1 MKPEEIDWNN
11 LKFGYTRTP
20 VNVRCYCRD
29 GQWGEIEEHAEET
42 VTMHMAATALHY
54 GQTAFEGLK
63 AFRCPDGKVRVF
75 RMDENARRM
84 QSSAEY
90 LRMGVPSVELFCEM
104 VTRVVTL
111 NKEYIPPYESGGSL
125 YIRPV
130 IVGSGPQLG
139 VKPAG
144 ETLLLMFVSPV
155 GPYYSGGM
163 KGISAIVDRTH
174 DRAAPFGTGHT
185 KAGGNYGA
193 SLTSALEG
201 HEKGYDSVLYLDP
214 AQHRYIDECGAANF
228 FGIRVD
234 AAEEGGRAHY
244 ITPASHSILPSI
256 TNKSLR
262 QIAADFGMEVEAR
275 QVELD
280 ELNTFSEAGCCGTAA
295 VITPVSTIFDPA
307 DGKTYRFGEGVGT
320 WSKKLYDELVAIQH
334 GEVEDRHGWNTV
346 LDL

>member
-1 MKPEEIDWNN
+1 MKPEDIDWNH

-20 VNVRCYCRD
+20 VNLRCYARD
-29 GQWGEIEEHAEET
+29 GHWGEIEEHTEET

-63 AFRCPDGKVRVF
+63 AFRCKDGKVRVF

-90 LRMGVPSVELFCEM
+90 LRMAVPSVELFCEM
-104 VTRVVTL
+104 VVRVVTL

-163 KGISAIVDRTH
+163 KGISAIIDRTH

-234 AAEEGGRAHY
+234 DDGRAHY

-262 QIAADFGMEVEAR
+262 QIAEDFGMAVEAR
-275 QVELD
+275 HVELD

-295 VITPVSTIFDPA
+295 VITPLATIFDPE
-307 DGKTYRFGEGVGT
+307 DGKIYRFENGVGP

-334 GEVEDRHGWNTV
+334 GEVDDRHGWNTM

>member
-1 MKPEEIDWNN
+1 MKPEDIDWNN

-20 VNVRCYCRD
+20 VNVRCYWRD
-29 GQWGEIEEHAEET
+29 GAWGPIEEHTEET
-42 VTMHMAATALHY
+42 VTMHMAATAFHY

-63 AFRCPDGKVRVF
+63 AFRCKDGKVRVF
-75 RMDENARRM
+75 RMEENAKRM
-84 QSSAEY
+84 QNSAEY
-90 LRMGVPSVELFCEM
+90 LRMAVPTVDQFCEM
-104 VTRVVTL
+104 VTKVITD
-111 NKEYIPPYESGGSL
+111 NKDYIPAYETGGSL

-139 VKPAG
+139 VKPAD

-174 DRAAPFGTGHT
+174 DRAAPCGTGHI

-193 SLTSALEG
+193 SLTSAIEG

-214 AQHRYIDECGAANF
+214 AEHKYIDECGAANF

-234 AAEEGGRAHY
+234 SATGKAHY
-244 ITPASHSILPSI
+244 VTPDSHSILPSI
-256 TNKSLR
+256 TNMSLKT
-262 QIAADFGMEVEAR
+262 IAADFGMTVEAR
-275 QVELD
+275 HVEFS
-280 ELNTFSEAGCCGTAA
+280 ELGTFSEAGCCGTAA
-295 VITPVSTIFDPA
+295 VITPVATIFDPV
-307 DGKTYRFGEGVGT
+307 DGTTYSFGSGVGAWT
-320 WSKKLYDELVAIQH
+320 KKLYDKLVGIQH
-334 GEVEDRHGWNTV
+334 GEVADRHGWNTV